1 MLGGIPCQKAAIR
14 KWASLNGVHIAR
26 WFVDSISGT
35 TDLENRPQLQELIAA
50 ANGIRMIIVERLDRV
65 ACDLMV
71 QESIIL
77 DFKRNGFEL
86 VSTAEPDLCSAD
98 PSRIL
103 MRQVMEAFAQ
113 YERAMIVAKT
123 QAAKRRKRETDPD
136 YREGRVP
143 FGKAHG
149 EAETIAR
156 ILELLAAGMTL
167 TAIAAKLAD
176 EKRLTRAGLTVW
188 QPGTVLNVI
197 KRAKS

>member
-1 MLGGIPCQKAAIR
+1 
-14 KWASLNGVHIAR
+14 
-26 WFVDSISGT
+26 
-35 TDLENRPQLQELIAA
+35 
-50 ANGIRMIIVERLDRV
+50 
-65 ACDLMV
+65 
-71 QESIIL
+71 
-77 DFKRNGFEL
+77 
-86 VSTAEPDLCSAD
+86 
-98 PSRIL
+98 

-143 FGKAHG
+143 FRKAHG

-197 KRAKS
+197 KRAES